1 MGRFCIRDAGA
12 ARCGGFEFSVLVLP
26 VSPSL
31 VMVDDGAESEVEL
44 QRRAAQ
50 ESCAGA
56 KLHNRL
62 HVAAEGRLTQR
73 TWGDVMYDM

>member
-1 MGRFCIRDAGA
+1 
-12 ARCGGFEFSVLVLP
+12 
-26 VSPSL
+26 
-31 VMVDDGAESEVEL
+31 MVDDGAESEVEL

>member
-1 MGRFCIRDAGA
+1 M
-12 ARCGGFEFSVLVLP
+12 RCGGFEFSVLILPLP

-50 ESCAGA
+50 ESCADA

-62 HVAAEGRLTQR
+62 HVAAEGRLTQC